1 MARNQRK
8 GAQALRWQT
17 LGFVLFA
24 VASLTA
30 MTLGYVLQRRAH
42 HQLGAQLGQLER
54 QAQAL
59 NAVLDQR
66 RIVHTRLSSAPELRQ
81 RIHELHLDLT
91 NIVASQRLFV
101 QMPQARSLAATAPAA
116 PVPPPALAEGSAFR
130 PPLAAA
136 GR

>member
-24 VASLTA
+24 VASLTG

-42 HQLGAQLGQLER
+42 HQLGAQLERLER
-54 QAQAL
+54 QAQGL

-66 RIVHTRLSSAPELRQ
+66 RIVHARLSSAPELRQ

-101 QMPQARSLAATAPAA
+101 QMPQARALAATAPAA
-116 PVPPPALAEGSAFR
+116 TVPQGSLGESASFR

>member
-24 VASLTA
+24 VASIA
-30 MTLGYVLQRRAH
+30 GMTLGYVIQRREH
-42 HQLGAQLGQLER
+42 HHLGAEYGKLER
-54 QAQAL
+54 QVQAL
-59 NAVLDQR
+59 NALLDQR
-66 RIVHTRLSSAPELRQ
+66 RIVHTRLSSATELRL

-101 QMPQARSLAATAPAA
+101 QTPQIRALAATVPTQAT
-116 PVPPPALAEGSAFR
+116 PVFPSGEVSAFR

>member
-24 VASLTA
+24 VASLA
-30 MTLGYVLQRRAH
+30 GMTLGYVLQRRAH
-42 HQLGAQLGQLER
+42 QHLGDQLGKLER
-54 QAQAL
+54 QVQGL

-66 RIVHTRLSSAPELRQ
+66 RIVHTRLSSAAELRL
-81 RIHELHLDLT
+81 RIHDLHLDLT

-101 QMPQARSLAATAPAA
+101 QTPQVRALAGAGPTAPALL
-116 PVPPPALAEGSAFR
+116 VPSGEGSAFR

>member
-42 HQLGAQLGQLER
+42 HQLGAQLVQLER
-54 QAQAL
+54 QAQGL

-66 RIVHTRLSSAPELRQ
+66 RIVHARLSSAPELRQ

-101 QMPQARSLAATAPAA
+101 QMPQSRGLAGTTPAA
-116 PVPPPALAEGSAFR
+116 PAPPASPRDASSFR
-130 PPLAAA
+130 PPLAIA